1 MRIGIDARLYG
12 VKHTGIGRYT
22 QNLILNLAKADR
34 KNTYVIFGSEEIRK
48 EIESLKRFKFVK
60 LNTKIY
66 SLGEQL
72 INPFVFKK
80 AKLDLLHV
88 PHFNAPI
95 FYSGKLIITLHDLI
109 KHFSTGK
116 DTTTHSLAI
125 YWVKHWAYRLV
136 VRINLTKAVSII
148 VPSNF
153 WRDYLINK
161 LKISPKKVHVTY
173 EAADKKFS
181 LNKKIKP
188 NKILAKYDIEKPFL
202 IYTGNLY
209 PHKNV
214 PFLIE
219 AVNHFNQTHKH
230 QITLALVCSRK
241 VFKDSISPSRYVKI
255 LGYVP
260 DDDLS
265 TLYSQALALVQPSL
279 MEGFGL
285 TGLEAM
291 QLDLPV
297 LAADASCLPE
307 AYGDAALY
315 FDPRKLSD
323 LVNKIDMIVSD
334 PSILKDLIKKG
345 RKQIKLFSWYK
356 TAKQTLAVYRL
367 HLS

>member
-34 KNTYVIFGSEEIRK
+34 KNTYVIFGSEEIRE
-48 EIESLKRFKFVK
+48 EIESLKRFEFVK
-60 LNTKIY
+60 LKTRIY
-66 SLGEQL
+66 SFGEQL

-80 AKLDLLHV
+80 ANLDLLHV

-95 FYSGKLIITLHDLI
+95 FYSGRLIITLHDLI

-116 DTTTHSLAI
+116 DTTTHSPTT
-125 YWVKHWAYRLV
+125 YWIKHWAYRLIV
-136 VRINLTKAVSII
+136 KINLTKSVSVI

-153 WRDYLINK
+153 WRDYLVDK
-161 LKISPKKVHVTY
+161 LHIPADKVHVTY
-173 EAADKKFS
+173 EAVDKKFV
-181 LNKKIKP
+181 LDKKLKP
-188 NKILAKYDIEKPFL
+188 QKILSQYGLEKPFL

-214 PFLIE
+214 PFLIK
-219 AVNHFNQTHKH
+219 AVNRFNEAHKH
-230 QITLALVCSRK
+230 QITLAIVCSRQ
-241 VFKDSISPSRYVKI
+241 VFKDAISPSRYVKL

-260 DDDLS
+260 DNELS
-265 TLYSQALALVQPSL
+265 VLYSQALALVQPSL

-297 LAADASCLPE
+297 LSANASCLPE
-307 AYGDAALY
+307 AYGNAALY
-315 FDPRKLSD
+315 FDPHKISD
-323 LVNKIDMIVSD
+323 LIQK
-334 PSILKDLIKKG
+334 LDLIVTQPEVLQDLVKKG
-345 RKQIKLFSWYK
+345 RQRRKFFSWYK

-367 HLS
+367 HLP

>member
-34 KNTYVIFGSEEIRK
+34 KNTYIIFGSEEIRE
-48 EIESLKRFKFVK
+48 EIESLKRFEFVRLK
-60 LNTKIY
+60 TRIY

-95 FYSGKLIITLHDLI
+95 FYPGKLIITLHDLI

-116 DTTTHSLAI
+116 DTTTRSPLF
-125 YWVKHWAYRLV
+125 YWIKHWAYRLIV
-136 VRINLTKAVSII
+136 KINLTKAVSII

-153 WRDYLINK
+153 WRDYLIDK
-161 LKISPKKVHVTY
+161 LHVPADKVHVTY
-173 EAADKKFS
+173 EAVDKKFS

-188 NKILAKYDIEKPFL
+188 VKILSRYNIEKPFL

-214 PFLIE
+214 PFLID
-219 AVNHFNQTHKH
+219 AVNRFNKTHKH
-230 QITLALVCSRK
+230 QITLAIVCSRK

-260 DDDLS
+260 DEDLS
-265 TLYSQALALVQPSL
+265 ILYSQALALVQPSL

-297 LAADASCLPE
+297 LAANASCLPE

-315 FDPRKLSD
+315 FDPYKISD
-323 LVNKIDMIVSD
+323 LVNKLDLIVAD
-334 PSILKDLIKKG
+334 PDVLKDSIKKG
-345 RKQIKLFSWYK
+345 RKQIKLFNWYK

-367 HLS
+367 HFS

>member
-34 KNTYVIFGSEEIRK
+34 KNTYVVFGSKEIRP
-48 EIESLKRFKFVK
+48 EIEKLKRFEFVK
-60 LNTKIY
+60 LNTSIY

-72 INPFVFKK
+72 INPFIFKR
-80 AKLDLLHV
+80 ARLDLLHV

-116 DTTTHSLAI
+116 DTTTRSPMI
-125 YWVKHWAYRLV
+125 YWLKHLAYRLV
-136 VRINLTKAVSII
+136 VRINITKAVSII

-161 LKISPKKVHVTY
+161 LRISADKVHVTY
-173 EAADKKFS
+173 EAVDKKFS
-181 LNKKIKP
+181 LSKKADSQKTL
-188 NKILAKYDIEKPFL
+188 NRYGLEKPFL

-214 PFLIE
+214 PFLVE
-219 AVNHFNQTHKH
+219 AVKRFNRTHKH
-230 QITLALVCSRK
+230 QITLALVCSRQ
-241 VFKDSISPSRYVKI
+241 VFKDSVKPSKDIKI

-260 DDDLS
+260 DEDLS
-265 TLYSQALALVQPSL
+265 LLYSQALALVQPSL

-297 LAADASCLPE
+297 LAANASCLPE

-315 FDPRKLSD
+315 FNPHKVSD
-323 LVNKIDMIVSD
+323 LVKKIDMVVTQ
-334 PSILKDLIKKG
+334 PEVLKQLVEKG
-345 RKQIKLFSWYK
+345 RNQVKLFSWYK

-367 HLS
+367 HLK

>member
-34 KNTYVIFGSEEIRK
+34 KNTYVIFGSEEIRE
-48 EIESLKRFKFVK
+48 EIESFKRLEFVK
-60 LNTKIY
+60 LKTRIY

-95 FYSGKLIITLHDLI
+95 FYSGRLIITLHDLI

-116 DTTTHSLAI
+116 DTTTHSPAI
-125 YWVKHWAYRLV
+125 YWIKHWAYRLI
-136 VRINLTKAVSII
+136 VRVNLTKAVSII

-153 WRDYLINK
+153 WRDYLVDK
-161 LKISPKKVHVTY
+161 LHISTDKVHVTY
-173 EAADKKFS
+173 EAADKKFT
-181 LNKKIKP
+181 LDKKLKP
-188 NKILAKYDIEKPFL
+188 QKVLSQYGLEKPFL

-219 AVNHFNQTHKH
+219 AVNRFNENHKH
-230 QITLALVCSRK
+230 QITLAIVCSRQ
-241 VFKDSISPSRYVKI
+241 VFKDAISPSRYVKL

-260 DDDLS
+260 DNDLS
-265 TLYSQALALVQPSL
+265 VLYSQALALVQPSL

-297 LAADASCLPE
+297 LAANASCLPE
-307 AYGDAALY
+307 AYGNAALY
-315 FDPRKLSD
+315 FDPHKISD
-323 LVNKIDMIVSD
+323 LIEKLDLIVAQPD
-334 PSILKDLIKKG
+334 ILQDLIKKG
-345 RKQIKLFSWYK
+345 RQRRKFFSWYK

>member
-34 KNTYVIFGSEEIRK
+34 KNTYVIFGSEEIRE
-48 EIESLKRFKFVK
+48 EIESLKRFEFVK
-60 LNTKIY
+60 LTTRIY

-95 FYSGKLIITLHDLI
+95 FYSGRLVITLHDLI

-116 DTTTHSLAI
+116 DTTTHSPAI
-125 YWVKHWAYRLV
+125 YWIKHWAYRLI
-136 VRINLTKAVSII
+136 VRVNLTKAVSVI

-153 WRDYLINK
+153 WRDYLVDK
-161 LKISPKKVHVTY
+161 LHIPADKVHVTY
-173 EAADKKFS
+173 EAVDKKFT
-181 LNKKIKP
+181 LDKKLKP
-188 NKILAKYDIEKPFL
+188 QKVLSQYGLEKPFL

-219 AVNHFNQTHKH
+219 AVNRFNQTHKH
-230 QITLALVCSRK
+230 QITLAIVCSRQ
-241 VFKDSISPSRYVKI
+241 VFKDAISPSRYVKL

-260 DDDLS
+260 DNDLS
-265 TLYSQALALVQPSL
+265 VLYTQALALVQPSL

-297 LAADASCLPE
+297 LSANASCLPE

-315 FDPRKLSD
+315 FDPYKVSD
-323 LVNKIDMIVSD
+323 LIEKLNLIVTQ
-334 PSILKDLIKKG
+334 PEVLRDLVKKG
-345 RKQIKLFSWYK
+345 RQRRKLFSWYK